1 MKNESI
7 DDIFEGI
14 DLNDE
19 ELLKEAEE
27 VENFKVSED
36 NKPIKSTTQNS
47 KQNIISAEYFY
58 DLSNQIKNDPDY
70 MHIKDLIANRHYDR
84 FYNDDLKEKYELKK
98 MIFSKINNY
107 RYNEKTSE
115 AIEDIVNTLND
126 LKSNE
131 LFIGDYLPYKSL
143 MEFYTRTGHHNEALM
158 VINDFLKSDIYV
170 NDIILSAFKYYSEY
184 LHERLGLNNEMDLDN
199 YFGNL
204 LCRYPLCDQIFYQR
218 NTYYS
223 ISDEKY
229 EFNQSLI
236 FLLDKAINSKYLES
250 EEAIKFFVNLTEC
263 DILYF
268 EALAYSMLGYFC
280 ARMNSSEK
288 FHDYYR
294 NALKLRKEQ
303 GNILEE
309 DFNRIFSCAQ
319 IEIDLEHGSMQTVE
333 DQFNELFSGEFRRK

>member
-14 DLNDE
+14 DLNNED
-19 ELLKEAEE
+19 LLKEAEE
-27 VENFKVSED
+27 VDDFKVNED
-36 NKPIKSTTQNS
+36 NQPIKSTTQDS
-47 KQNIISAEYFY
+47 KQNTISSEYFY
-58 DLSNQIKNDPDY
+58 YLSNQIKNDPDY
-70 MHIKDLIANRHYDR
+70 MHITDLIANRNYDR

-98 MIFSKINNY
+98 GIFSKINNY

-115 AIEDIVNTLND
+115 AVNDIVNTLND
-126 LKSNE
+126 LKDNE

-143 MEFYTRTGHHNEALM
+143 MEFYTRTGHLDEALM

-170 NDIILSAFKYYSEY
+170 NDVILSAFKYYSEY
-184 LHERLGLNNEMDLDN
+184 LHERLDLINEMDFDS
-199 YFGNL
+199 YSGNL
-204 LCRYPLCDQIFYQR
+204 LCKYPLCDQIFYQR

-236 FLLDKAINSKYLES
+236 FLLDKAINSIYLES
-250 EEAIKFFVNLTEC
+250 EKAVMFYVNLAEC

-280 ARMNSSEK
+280 ARMGSSDK
-288 FHDYYR
+288 FQEYYR
-294 NALKLRKEQ
+294 NALELQKEQ

-309 DFNRIFSCAQ
+309 DFDRIFSCAQ

-333 DQFNELFSGEFRRK
+333 DQFNELFSEEFRR